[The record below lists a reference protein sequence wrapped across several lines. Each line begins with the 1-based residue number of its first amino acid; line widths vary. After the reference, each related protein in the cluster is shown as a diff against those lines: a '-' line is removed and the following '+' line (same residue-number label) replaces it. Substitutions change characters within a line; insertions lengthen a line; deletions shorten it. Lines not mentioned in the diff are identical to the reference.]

1 MLGRDG
7 AHGAGAINGRARPI
21 FVRPQERTLPM
32 SDLFNNLSSPSWW
45 IGVVIV
51 SFAINLASAYAK
63 VPLDRALGRLSKR
76 KREKSE
82 RAQREISTMLE
93 AAKRQKDGVVLLSI
107 QELRLVIIGISLV
120 ALCILILLLL
130 KLESS
135 PLNLTLPLVILVPLA
150 LFLAFP
156 CLRRSAKISDVLKLY
171 ETGKAE

>member
-1 MLGRDG
+1 M
-7 AHGAGAINGRARPI
+7 
-21 FVRPQERTLPM
+21 T
-32 SDLFNNLSSPSWW
+32 DLFNNLSSPSWW

-76 KREKSE
+76 KRDKSE

-107 QELRLVIIGISLV
+107 QELRLVVIGITLV
-120 ALCILILLLL
+120 VLCILLLLLL

-135 PLNLTLPLVILVPLA
+135 LLNLTLPFAILVPLL
-150 LFLAFP
+150 LFLASF
-156 CLRRSAKISDVLKLY
+156 CLRRAAKISDVLKLY
-171 ETGKAE
+171 ETGKAEHEA